1 MNKYLKSPFNYIGG
15 KTKIIKRLLEIFP
28 DDISTFVE
36 PFCGGYNVGLNVDA
50 ENIVEIEIN
59 KYLIEL
65 FQFMR
70 DTKTE
75 SLISQIEELVAK
87 YELSKTNQEGYLKL
101 RKEYNSSKNPL
112 LLFVLI
118 CFSFNHQI
126 RFNNSFQFNTPFGKE
141 RSSYNTSI
149 KNNLIAFSERMKK
162 QNIKFINGDFENF
175 DYESLDSNSF
185 VYCDPPYM
193 ITTGSYNDGT
203 RGFGDWTLK
212 SEKRLLNLLDSL
224 DRKGIKFA
232 LSNVLYHNG
241 SSNDLL
247 IEWSKKYNIHFID
260 TNYNNS
266 NYHSKAKEHD
276 TVEVVITNYGSKI

>member
-28 DDISTFVE
+28 KNISTLVE

-50 ENIVEIEIN
+50 ERIVEIEIN
-59 KYLIEL
+59 KYLVELIEYIRNTNTDL
-65 FQFMR
+65 
-70 DTKTE
+70 
-75 SLISQIEELVAK
+75 LILQIEELIKK
-87 YELSKTNQEGYLKL
+87 YNLDKTNQEGYLKL
-101 RKEYNSSKNPL
+101 RSNYNSSKDPL
-112 LLFVLI
+112 VLFTLI

-126 RFNNSFQFNTPFGKE
+126 RFNNSFQFNTPFGKD
-141 RSSYNTSI
+141 RSSYNASI
-149 KNNLIAFSERMKK
+149 KNNLIAFSERMKQ
-162 QNIKFINGDFENF
+162 QNISFINSDFENF

-185 VYCDPPYM
+185 VYCDPPYI

-203 RGFGDWTLK
+203 RGFGDWTIR

-224 DRKGIKFA
+224 DKKGVKFA

-241 SSNDLL
+241 NSNDVL
-247 IEWSKKYNIHFID
+247 IEWSKKYNIRFID

-276 TVEVVITNYGSKI
+276 TVEVVITNYGNKN

>member
-15 KTKIIKRLLEIFP
+15 KTKIIKQLLDIFP
-28 DDISTFVE
+28 KNISTFVE

-50 ENIVEIEIN
+50 KRIVEIEIN
-59 KYLIEL
+59 KYLVELIEYI
-65 FQFMR
+65 R
-70 DTKTE
+70 NTDTDL
-75 SLISQIEELVAK
+75 LILQIEELIKK
-87 YELSKTNQEGYLKL
+87 YNLNKTNQDGYLKL
-101 RKEYNSSKNPL
+101 RSDYNSSKDPL
-112 LLFVLI
+112 VLFTLI

-126 RFNNSFQFNTPFGKE
+126 RFNNSFQFNTPFGKD
-141 RSSYNTSI
+141 RSSYNTQI
-149 KNNLIAFSERMKK
+149 KNNLIAFSERMKQ
-162 QNIKFINGDFENF
+162 QNISFINGDFKNF

-203 RGFGDWTLK
+203 RGFGDWTIS
-212 SEKRLLNLLDSL
+212 SEKRLLDLLDSL
-224 DRKGIKFA
+224 NKKGVKFA

-241 SSNDLL
+241 NSNDVL

-276 TVEVVITNYGSKI
+276 TVEVVITNYGNKN

>member
-1 MNKYLKSPFNYIGG
+1 MKYLKSPFNYIGG
-15 KTKIIKRLLEIFP
+15 KTKIIERLLKIFP
-28 DDISTFVE
+28 NNISTFVE

-50 ENIVEIEIN
+50 GNIVEIEIN

-65 FQFMR
+65 IQFIR
-70 DTKTE
+70 DTETE

-87 YELSKTNQEGYLKL
+87 YELNKTNQEGYLKL
-101 RKEYNSSKNPL
+101 RKEYNLSKNPL

-141 RSSYNTSI
+141 RSSYNASI
-149 KNNLIAFSERMKK
+149 KNNLIAFSERMKE
-162 QNIKFINGDFENF
+162 QNIKFINGDFESF
-175 DYESLDSNSF
+175 DYESLDNDSF

-241 SSNDLL
+241 NSNDLL
-247 IEWSKKYNIHFID
+247 IEWSKKYSIHFID
-260 TNYNNS
+260 MNYNNS

-276 TVEVVITNYGSKI
+276 TVEVVITNYGSKN

>member
-15 KTKIIKRLLEIFP
+15 KTKIISRLLEIFP
-28 DDISTFVE
+28 NNISTFVE

-50 ENIVEIEIN
+50 KKIVEIEIN
-59 KYLIEL
+59 IYLLEL
-65 FQFMR
+65 INFIR
-70 DTKTE
+70 DTKTD
-75 SLISQIEELVAK
+75 SLILQIENLIEK
-87 YELSKTNQEGYLKL
+87 YKLNKTNKEGYLKL
-101 RKEYNSSKNPL
+101 RKDYNSTKNPI
-112 LLFVLI
+112 LLFTLI

-126 RFNNSFQFNTPFGKE
+126 RFNNSFQFNTPFGKD
-141 RSSYNTSI
+141 RSSYNSSI

-162 QNIKFINGDFENF
+162 QNILFINGDFENF
-175 DYESLDSNSF
+175 DYNSLDKGSF

-203 RGFGDWTLK
+203 RGFGDWTIN

-224 DRKGIKFA
+224 NKKGIKFA

-241 SSNDLL
+241 NSNDLL
-247 IEWSKKYNIHFID
+247 IEWSAKYNIHFID

-276 TVEVVITNYGSKI
+276 TVEVVITNYGNKN

>member
-28 DDISTFVE
+28 DEISTFVE

-50 ENIVEIEIN
+50 DNIVEIEIN

-65 FQFMR
+65 IKYIR
-70 DTKTE
+70 DTENET
-75 SLISQIEELVAK
+75 LISKIEELVNE

-101 RKEYNSSKNPL
+101 RKEYNSSKDPL

-126 RFNNSFQFNTPFGKE
+126 RFNNNFQFNTPFGKD
-141 RSSYNTSI
+141 RSSYNASI
-149 KNNLIAFSERMKK
+149 KNNLIAFSERMKEQK
-162 QNIKFINGDFENF
+162 IMFINGDFENF

-203 RGFGDWTLK
+203 RGFGDWTIQ

-224 DRKGIKFA
+224 NKKGIKFA

-241 SSNDLL
+241 YSNDLL
-247 IEWSKKYNIHFID
+247 IEWSKRYNIHFID
-260 TNYNNS
+260 MNYNNS

-276 TVEVVITNYGSKI
+276 TVEVVITNYGNRN